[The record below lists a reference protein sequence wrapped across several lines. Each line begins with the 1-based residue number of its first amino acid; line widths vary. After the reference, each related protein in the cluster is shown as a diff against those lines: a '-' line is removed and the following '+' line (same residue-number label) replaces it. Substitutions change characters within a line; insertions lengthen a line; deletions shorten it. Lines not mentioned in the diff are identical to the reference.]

1 MAKII
6 KSYIVEDLAQAKGCG
21 RDVRER
27 HEWDDGNVTEITY
40 RCHDKADAK
49 KAMLTRV
56 SILEAQRAA
65 QEAAA
70 VEQAALEA
78 KRLAVIKKLSV
89 EDVADVLMVSVDD
102 ASREKQRA
110 DVLEV
115 SRG

>member
-1 MAKII
+1 MII
-6 KSYIVEDLAQAKGCG
+6 KSTILEDLAQAPGFG
-21 RDVRER
+21 RDIRER
-27 HEWDDGNVTEITY
+27 HEWDDGTVTEIAY

-65 QEAAA
+65 KEAADA
-70 VEQAALEA
+70 EQAALEA